1 MSFHFPAPRCRGVL
15 PNGAHLAACLR
26 RSRWITVLLVG
37 SWLTAFSGCGPS
49 SSEPLAAVKGTVTAQ
64 GQPLVGADVMFIP
77 EGGVGAPSGGKTDA
91 QGAFELQYTN
101 GESGAVIGKHRVV
114 ISVAADE
121 PPPPM
126 GGSAPPPR
134 QTTSP
139 EYYKQAEVT
148 EAGENEFTFEVAG
161 T

>member
-1 MSFHFPAPRCRGVL
+1 MKFDLITRNCCNRSPRWFAL
-15 PNGAHLAACLR
+15 
-26 RSRWITVLLVG
+26 LLVG
-37 SWLTAFSGCGPS
+37 GCLTTLIGCGPS
-49 SSEPLAAVKGTVTAQ
+49 SSEPLATVTGTVTEK

-77 EGGVGAPSGGKTDA
+77 DGGQGAPSGGKTDA
-91 QGAFELQYTN
+91 AGAFELHYTN
-101 GESGAVIGKHRVV
+101 GRSGAVIGKHRVV
-114 ISVAADE
+114 ISVPVAE

-134 QTTSP
+134 QAPSP

-148 EAGENEFTFEVAG
+148 EAGDNEFTFEVAG